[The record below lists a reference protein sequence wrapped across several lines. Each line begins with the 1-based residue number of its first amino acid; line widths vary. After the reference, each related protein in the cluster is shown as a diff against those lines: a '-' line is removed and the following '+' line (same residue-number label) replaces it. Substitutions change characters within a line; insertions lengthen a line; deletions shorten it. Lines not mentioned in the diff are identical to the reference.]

1 MSNLRQQVRRSHPD
15 SSVHCIYS
23 FYSVM
28 FADQQLPAADPRVH
42 PHRGV
47 QTLPPV
53 QIEHLLMLQTIS
65 VIRTKVKL

>member
-1 MSNLRQQVRRSHPD
+1 MSNLRQQVRRHPD

-23 FYSVM
+23 IYSVM

-47 QTLPPV
+47 QTVPPV

-65 VIRTKVKL
+65 VIRT